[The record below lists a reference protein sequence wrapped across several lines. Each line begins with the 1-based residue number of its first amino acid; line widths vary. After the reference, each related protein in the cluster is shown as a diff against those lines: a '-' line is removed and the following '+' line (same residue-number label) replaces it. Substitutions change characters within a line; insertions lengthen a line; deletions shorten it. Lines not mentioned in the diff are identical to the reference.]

1 MNGYLW
7 YLTQKLFSLALI
19 SDLEEEHKENIV
31 EVSKEHEHDS
41 GASPRRT
48 GAGYGK
54 PSFPVLPKEA
64 TVDLAK
70 FAGKDSFVFQNFE
83 VGHCL
88 LTNSCVRV
96 AWLFGLLSYL
106 LEMKVVSS
114 QYLRRTGCEVVETF
128 CKFRHKKVDFKMYC
142 KLSKTVEMLFPTNTN
157 GRSNQKLG

>member
-70 FAGKDSFVFQNFE
+70 FAGKDSFVFQILKLDTAFLQTPVSE
-83 VGHCL
+83 WPGYLVYCL
-88 LTNSCVRV
+88 I
-96 AWLFGLLSYL
+96 F
-106 LEMKVVSS
+106 
-114 QYLRRTGCEVVETF
+114 
-128 CKFRHKKVDFKMYC
+128 
-142 KLSKTVEMLFPTNTN
+142 
-157 GRSNQKLG
+157 